1 MKIGR
6 KMLTLAALAALSVG
20 GVFAQGTVSK
30 PTKASNHPMAS
41 KMTEEQPTAS
51 QSGQKK
57 VGKHVHGHHHKKN
70 KKHTSNTPTQDT
82 TTKK

>member
-6 KMLTLAALAALSVG
+6 KMLTLAAIAVLSVG
-20 GVFAQGTVSK
+20 AVFAQNTVSK
-30 PTKASNHPMAS
+30 PAKPSNQSMAS
-41 KMTEEQPTAS
+41 KMAEDQTAS
-51 QSGQKK
+51 QSGKKK
-57 VGKHVHGHHHKKN
+57 VDKHVHGHHHKKN